1 MVGMMRKEP
10 VRRKRRC
17 CTLPCSSDPG
27 SNMTLAPRHT
37 LLSLIAVFSASAF
50 AADHA
55 GPIDPQ
61 RLSQTVKEL
70 AADEFEGRAPGTP
83 GETKT
88 IEWLTNRFR
97 QLGLEP
103 GGERGSWTQAVP
115 LVRTQI
121 GSPAKL
127 SIAVEGKERLL
138 TQSTDVYVSTVR
150 KVDRVS
156 IEAAPVVFV
165 GYGVTA
171 PERQWDD
178 YKQVDLRGK
187 VAVYLINDPDFYAK
201 AGEPVAGRFGARRMT
216 YYGRWTYKFEE
227 ASRRGALAALIVH
240 DTEGAGYGWST
251 VIAPA
256 GENYDIVRENP
267 NERVLLQGW
276 LARAAADEIFKSAGL
291 DLADLSARA
300 RRADFSPVELK
311 NVRFDA
317 SLPVTATLAE
327 SRNFLAR
334 IPGSKRP
341 GETIMF
347 AAHWDAYGIGPPDA
361 QGHRIRP
368 GANDDALGL
377 AGVLELARA
386 FKAEPQPE
394 RTLVFAA
401 WTAEERGLLGSQ
413 AYAAK
418 PLYPVAKTVAN
429 LTLDILQTAGL
440 SKDVLLVG
448 AGQSELEDD
457 LARAAAAQG
466 RVVTPESLPERG
478 LFYRADHFP
487 LARKGVPVL
496 LLMGISGAA
505 DLREGGREAG
515 NRWLEGYMRCYH
527 QPCDAWDASWDF
539 RGAAQDVELFHT
551 IGKSLAN
558 STRWPQWRTE
568 SEFFKERA
576 TSDGERR

>member
-1 MVGMMRKEP
+1 MKFAS
-10 VRRKRRC
+10 K
-17 CTLPCSSDPG
+17 SS
-27 SNMTLAPRHT
+27 S
-37 LLSLIAVFSASAF
+37 LLSLISVLGAAAAF
-50 AADHA
+50 AADTSIS
-55 GPIDPQ
+55 IDPE
-61 RLSQTVKEL
+61 RLSQTVKVL
-70 AADEFEGRAPGTP
+70 ASDEFEGRGPGTP
-83 GETKT
+83 GEAKT
-88 IEWLTNRFR
+88 IEWLTKSFR
-97 QLGLEP
+97 ELGLEP
-103 GGERGSWTQAVP
+103 GGERGSWTQSVP

-121 GSPAKL
+121 GSPATM
-127 SIAVEGKERLL
+127 SIAIEGKERALA
-138 TQSTDVYVSTVR
+138 QSNDVYVSTVR

-156 IEAAPVVFV
+156 IESAPVVFV

-178 YKQVDLRGK
+178 YKKVDLRGK
-187 VAVYLINDPDFYAK
+187 VALYLINDPDFYAK
-201 AGEPVAGRFGARRMT
+201 PGEPVAGRFGDRRMT

-227 ASRRGALAALIVH
+227 AARRGALAALIVH
-240 DTEGAGYGWST
+240 DTDGAGYGWST

-256 GENYDIVRENP
+256 GENYDIVRESP

-276 LARAAADEIFKSAGL
+276 LASAAATEIFKSAGL
-291 DLADLSARA
+291 DLAALSVQA
-300 RRADFSPVELK
+300 RRADFAPVELK

-317 SLPVTATLAE
+317 NLPVTATLAE

-341 GETIMF
+341 AETIMF

-361 QGHRIRP
+361 QGRRIRP

-377 AGVLELARA
+377 AGVLELARV
-386 FKAEPQPE
+386 FKAGPQPE

-413 AYAAK
+413 TYAAK
-418 PLYPVAKTVAN
+418 PLYPVEKTVAN

-440 SKDVLLVG
+440 AKDVLLVG

-487 LARKGVPVL
+487 LARTGVPVL
-496 LLMGISGAA
+496 LLMAISGAA
-505 DLREGGREAG
+505 DMREGGREAG

-527 QPCDAWDASWDF
+527 QPCDAWDASLDF
-539 RGAAQDVELFHT
+539 RGAAQDVELFHA
-551 IGKSLAN
+551 IGKDLAS
-558 STRWPQWRTE
+558 STRWPQWRAD
-568 SEFFKERA
+568 SEFHAVRA
-576 TSDGERR
+576 KSNAARR